1 MNSKF
6 HDRAE
11 AGKLLAAK
19 LANYANRSGALVLA
33 LPRGGVPVGFE
44 IAQTLNLPLDICL
57 VRKLGVPGQEELAM
71 GAIAPDGIMVLNN
84 DVLRSM
90 KISRQALLEVASR
103 EKQELD
109 RRMQAY
115 RGDRPIPQIRDR
127 LIILVDDG
135 IATSSTLRAAIT
147 ALQKQHPQGIVVAAP
162 VAPATVC
169 EALKN
174 LVQDVVCLATP
185 EPLYSIGMW
194 YKDFSQTTD
203 EEVCQLLKQAAE
215 NQAECSLG

>member
-19 LANYANRSGALVLA
+19 LANYADRSGALVLA

-203 EEVCQLLKQAAE
+203 EEVCRLLKQAAE

>member
-203 EEVCQLLKQAAE
+203 EEVCRLLKQAAE